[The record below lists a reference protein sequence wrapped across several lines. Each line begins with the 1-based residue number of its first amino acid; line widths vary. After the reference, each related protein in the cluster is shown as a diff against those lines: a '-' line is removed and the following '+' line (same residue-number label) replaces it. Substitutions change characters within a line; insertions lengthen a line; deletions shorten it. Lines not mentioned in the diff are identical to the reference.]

1 MSTILQCRQV
11 DSKQSNNNGDFTT
24 MLDKPIKLD
33 PGDSINIKSCFI
45 DTKSENSTKIT
56 IEEDLDE
63 SLTFG
68 YYITNHVNDLVECFP
83 NLVDQAR
90 NGKKYA

>member
-45 DTKSENSTKIT
+45 DTKNENSNDIKID
-56 IEEDLDE
+56 EDLE
-63 SLTFG
+63 IFITFG
-68 YYITNHVNDLVECFP
+68 YYITYHTVEP
-83 NLVDQAR
+83 L
-90 NGKKYA
+90 